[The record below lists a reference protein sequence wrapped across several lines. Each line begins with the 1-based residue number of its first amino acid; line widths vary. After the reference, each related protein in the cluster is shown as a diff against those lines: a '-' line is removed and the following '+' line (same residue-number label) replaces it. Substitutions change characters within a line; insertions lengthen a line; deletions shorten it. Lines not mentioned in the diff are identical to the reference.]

1 MLAQLKKHL
10 TLHELWEDAKFF
22 FLLNLGLVA
31 TAVGIA
37 VFKTPN
43 HFAFGGT
50 SGLSI
55 VLATLFPRWNVGAFM
70 WFINAALVV
79 LGFVFLGVRSMGWTI
94 YSSFALSFYVS
105 LCERVCP
112 LSAPLTSDAFLEL
125 CFAVI
130 LSAVGAAIVFNIG
143 ASTGGTDIVAMI
155 IKKYST
161 MNISG
166 ALFAVDCVIVVVS
179 FMVFDLTTGLCSVL
193 GLMAKTLMI
202 DKSIE
207 RMKLNKYFTIISS
220 KPDEICEFIMNGLDR
235 SATVYHGEGVYSH
248 KDKKIILTV
257 VDVGQA
263 VLLQRFIDEVD
274 PQAFL
279 MVTKSSEVVGKGF
292 MSYI

>member
-1 MLAQLKKHL
+1 MLTQLKKHL
-10 TLHELWEDAKFF
+10 TPHELWEDAKFF

-155 IKKYST
+155 
-161 MNISG
+161 
-166 ALFAVDCVIVVVS
+166 
-179 FMVFDLTTGLCSVL
+179 
-193 GLMAKTLMI
+193 
-202 DKSIE
+202 
-207 RMKLNKYFTIISS
+207 LNKYTSMPVGRALMVSDLGIVLVGAYLYG
-220 KPDEICEFIMNGLDR
+220 PATGLYCNPQPVRDFIVNDLHR
-235 SATVYHGEGVYSH
+235 SATMEQAEGAYTHDEKWV
-248 KDKKIILTV
+248 LTTV
-257 VDVGQA
+257 LTRGQA
-263 VLLQRFIDEVD
+263 QKLRLHVRGLDDHAFITIVN
-274 PQAFL
+274 
-279 MVTKSSEVVGKGF
+279 SSEIVGKGF
-292 MSYI
+292 RAI

>member
-1 MLAQLKKHL
+1 M
-10 TLHELWEDAKFF
+10 
-22 FLLNLGLVA
+22 
-31 TAVGIA
+31 
-37 VFKTPN
+37 
-43 HFAFGGT
+43 
-50 SGLSI
+50 
-55 VLATLFPRWNVGAFM
+55 
-70 WFINAALVV
+70 
-79 LGFVFLGVRSMGWTI
+79 
-94 YSSFALSFYVS
+94 
-105 LCERVCP
+105 
-112 LSAPLTSDAFLEL
+112 
-125 CFAVI
+125 
-130 LSAVGAAIVFNIG
+130 
-143 ASTGGTDIVAMI
+143 AMI

-193 GLMAKTLMI
+193 GLMAKTLLI

-248 KDKKIILTV
+248 K
-257 VDVGQA
+257 A

>member
-1 MLAQLKKHL
+1 MLDKGKH
-10 TLHELWEDAKFF
+10 
-22 FLLNLGLVA
+22 FLLLTVSTLIMAIG
-31 TAVGIA
+31 TYF
-37 VFKTPN
+37 FKFTN
-43 HFAFGGT
+43 NFTFGGIT
-50 SGLSI
+50 GLAVLIAKTGLMTAGDFNFVASMTLLVIGMI
-55 VLATLFPRWNVGAFM
+55 VLGKKF
-70 WFINAALVV
+70 AAKTAYCSILLSV
-79 LGFVFLGVRSMGWTI
+79 T
-94 YSSFALSFYVS
+94 LSF
-105 LCERVCP
+105 LERVCP
-112 LSAPLTSDAFLEL
+112 MKAPLTDQPMLEL
-125 CFAVI
+125 CFAII
-130 LSAVGAAIVFNIG
+130 LPALAAALLFFEN
-143 ASTGGTDIVAMI
+143 ASGGGTDIVAMI

-193 GLMAKTLMI
+193 GLMATLLI

-257 VDVGQA
+257 VDVRQA

>member
-10 TLHELWEDAKFF
+10 TPHELWEDAKFF

-79 LGFVFLGVRSMGWTI
+79 LGFVFLGIRSMGWTI

-112 LSAPLTSDAFLEL
+112 FR
-125 CFAVI
+125 
-130 LSAVGAAIVFNIG
+130 AADERCV
-143 ASTGGTDIVAMI
+143 
-155 IKKYST
+155 
-161 MNISG
+161 SG
-166 ALFAVDCVIVVVS
+166 ALLRGNPVRRRCGHRVQHRRI
-179 FMVFDLTTGLCSVL
+179 
-193 GLMAKTLMI
+193 
-202 DKSIE
+202 
-207 RMKLNKYFTIISS
+207 
-220 KPDEICEFIMNGLDR
+220 
-235 SATVYHGEGVYSH
+235 HGRNRYCGDDPEQVH
-248 KDKKIILTV
+248 KHARWPRAD
-257 VDVGQA
+257 GQ
-263 VLLQRFIDEVD
+263 
-274 PQAFL
+274 
-279 MVTKSSEVVGKGF
+279 
-292 MSYI
+292 

>member
-1 MLAQLKKHL
+1 MCLRRFSYGQSADG
-10 TLHELWEDAKFF
+10 EYYAGA
-22 FLLNLGLVA
+22 LLCDHFA
-31 TAVGIA
+31 SVGCGAA
-37 VFKTPN
+37 VFEN
-43 HFAFGGT
+43 A
-50 SGLSI
+50 SG
-55 VLATLFPRWNVGAFM
+55 
-70 WFINAALVV
+70 
-79 LGFVFLGVRSMGWTI
+79 
-94 YSSFALSFYVS
+94 
-105 LCERVCP
+105 
-112 LSAPLTSDAFLEL
+112 
-125 CFAVI
+125 
-130 LSAVGAAIVFNIG
+130 
-143 ASTGGTDIVAMI
+143 GGTDIVAMI

-257 VDVGQA
+257 VDVRQA

-279 MVTKSSEVVGKGF
+279 MVTKSSEVIGKGF

>member
-1 MLAQLKKHL
+1 MEYIIITFAVVLMDVGIYVFKFPNNFSFGGVSGMAVVFSHFIPMTSAQINLVINLILLVIGFIVLGRDFGVKTAYVTVVSSL
-10 TLHELWEDAKFF
+10 
-22 FLLNLGLVA
+22 LLN
-31 TAVGIA
+31 
-37 VFKTPN
+37 VFEK
-43 HFAFGGT
+43 
-50 SGLSI
+50 
-55 VLATLFPRWNVGAFM
+55 VFPMDR
-70 WFINAALVV
+70 ALT
-79 LGFVFLGVRSMGWTI
+79 GNIM
-94 YSSFALSFYVS
+94 
-105 LCERVCP
+105 
-112 LSAPLTSDAFLEL
+112 LEL
-125 CFAVI
+125 CFAII
-130 LSAVGAAIVFNIG
+130 LPALAAALLFFEN
-143 ASTGGTDIVAMI
+143 ASGGGTDIVAMI

-193 GLMAKTLMI
+193 GLIAKTLLI

-257 VDVGQA
+257 VDVRQA

-274 PQAFL
+274 PQAF
-279 MVTKSSEVVGKGF
+279 
-292 MSYI
+292 

>member
-1 MLAQLKKHL
+1 MK
-10 TLHELWEDAKFF
+10 
-22 FLLNLGLVA
+22 NLIPKRVMEYIIITFAVVLMD
-31 TAVGIA
+31 VGIY
-37 VFKTPN
+37 VFKFPN
-43 HFAFGGT
+43 NFSFGGV
-50 SGLSI
+50 SGMAVVFS
-55 VLATLFPRWNVGAFM
+55 LFIP
-70 WFINAALVV
+70 
-79 LGFVFLGVRSMGWTI
+79 
-94 YSSFALSFYVS
+94 
-105 LCERVCP
+105 
-112 LSAPLTSDAFLEL
+112 
-125 CFAVI
+125 
-130 LSAVGAAIVFNIG
+130 
-143 ASTGGTDIVAMI
+143 MI

-193 GLMAKTLMI
+193 GLMAKTLLI

-257 VDVGQA
+257 VDVRQA

>member
-1 MLAQLKKHL
+1 M
-10 TLHELWEDAKFF
+10 
-22 FLLNLGLVA
+22 
-31 TAVGIA
+31 
-37 VFKTPN
+37 
-43 HFAFGGT
+43 
-50 SGLSI
+50 
-55 VLATLFPRWNVGAFM
+55 
-70 WFINAALVV
+70 
-79 LGFVFLGVRSMGWTI
+79 
-94 YSSFALSFYVS
+94 
-105 LCERVCP
+105 
-112 LSAPLTSDAFLEL
+112 LEL
-125 CFAVI
+125 CFAII
-130 LSAVGAAIVFNIG
+130 LPALLFFEN
-143 ASTGGTDIVAMI
+143 ASGGGTDIVAMI

-193 GLMAKTLMI
+193 GLMAKTLLI

-257 VDVGQA
+257 VDVRQA

>member
-112 LSAPLTSDAFLEL
+112 PFR
-125 CFAVI
+125 
-130 LSAVGAAIVFNIG
+130 AADERCV
-143 ASTGGTDIVAMI
+143 
-155 IKKYST
+155 
-161 MNISG
+161 SG
-166 ALFAVDCVIVVVS
+166 AL
-179 FMVFDLTTGLCSVL
+179 LRGHSVRRRR
-193 GLMAKTLMI
+193 GH
-202 DKSIE
+202 
-207 RMKLNKYFTIISS
+207 RVQH
-220 KPDEICEFIMNGLDR
+220 R
-235 SATVYHGEGVYSH
+235 RVHGRNRYCGDDPEQVH
-248 KDKKIILTV
+248 KHARWPRAD
-257 VDVGQA
+257 GQ
-263 VLLQRFIDEVD
+263 
-274 PQAFL
+274 
-279 MVTKSSEVVGKGF
+279 
-292 MSYI
+292 